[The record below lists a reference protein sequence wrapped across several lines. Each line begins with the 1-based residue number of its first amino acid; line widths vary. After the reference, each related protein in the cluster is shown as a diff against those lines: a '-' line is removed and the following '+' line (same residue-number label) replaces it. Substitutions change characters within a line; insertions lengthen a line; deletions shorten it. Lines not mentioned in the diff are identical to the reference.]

1 MFSVLD
7 KFHFPVWHVA
17 VYIERKSVD
26 GCPLI
31 VYGSRRIDCYT
42 SFRNAV
48 SYATNGI
55 SLSGS
60 GCVECCCCRI
70 PAVEG
75 ECLVAFR
82 APIVSPVIMGGNQHS
97 AFIAVL
103 DVGYQQF
110 MKRTVSIII
119 FTSCPVGCL
128 HQYGIFGR
136 IGHVPLLVVY
146 LPFHTYLMRG

>member
-1 MFSVLD
+1 MVSALD
-7 KFHFPVWHVA
+7 KFHFPIWHVT
-17 VYIERKSVD
+17 VHIERQSVD
-26 GCPLI
+26 GCSLI
-31 VYGSRRIDCYT
+31 VYGRRRVDCYT
-42 SFRNAV
+42 GCRNVV

-60 GCVECCCCRI
+60 GCAEHCCCRI
-70 PAVEG
+70 LAVEG

-82 APIVSPVIMGGNQHS
+82 APIVSLVIMGGNQHS

-119 FTSCPVGCL
+119 FTFCPVCCL